1 MRYIVTDMERK
12 ESFTHFK
19 TRYPLT
25 QLAVLLFILLSADL
39 LQAQDWRAS
48 LGYSVQR
55 YGLDITPNSGYI
67 NDIGFT
73 QKGVVTAEL
82 ERYLVYR
89 FYMSLQGDYLV
100 HNQESIFFDG
110 PINFNHSTITANLG
124 FQGKR
129 LGIYGGGH
137 LGNIWNL
144 KFKDGQTASEEQ
156 THWIEPQEHSNTWTA
171 GYQFGVKYYL
181 LSFVRLQAEFRNTSY
196 LNNGFQSQNMNG
208 QTAQAA
214 SIDFMPNSFTVGVSI
229 SIPWRSRSRLER
241 INDRDRLPA
250 LMELRGVNFSSP
262 MSGDALVTST
272 FGQRWGR
279 NHEGVDLDANRG
291 DDVLAAASG
300 VVIEA
305 GRSGSYG
312 NIVVIRH
319 GSSYTT
325 HYAHLQR
332 IRVREGQTVR
342 RGQVIGTAGDSGVAT
357 GIHLHFEIRQN
368 GTPLDPQ
375 RYIRF

>member
-1 MRYIVTDMERK
+1 MERK
-12 ESFTHFK
+12 ESCSKFK
-19 TRYPLT
+19 TCYPFA
-25 QLAVLLFILLSADL
+25 QFAVLLFIFASADL

-55 YGLDITPNSGYI
+55 YGLDITPNNGYI

-73 QKGVVTAEL
+73 QKGVVSAEL

-89 FYMSLQGDYLV
+89 FYMSFQGDYLV
-100 HNQESIFFDG
+100 HNQESAFFDG
-110 PINFNHSTITANLG
+110 PVNFNHSTITANIG

-129 LGIYGGGH
+129 LGVYGGGH
-137 LGNIWNL
+137 LGSIWNL
-144 KFKDGQTASEEQ
+144 QFKDGATASDD
-156 THWIEPQEHSNTWTA
+156 EPQWIDPEEKSDTWTA
-171 GYQFGVKYYL
+171 GYQLGLKYYL
-181 LSFVRLQAEFRNTSY
+181 LSFVRLQAEFRNTSF
-196 LNNGFQSQNMNG
+196 LNNGFQSQNIDG
-208 QTAQAA
+208 QTAQA
-214 SIDFMPNSFTVGVSI
+214 SHIDFTPNTFTVGISI

-250 LMELRGVNFSSP
+250 LMELRGVNFRSP
-262 MSGDALVTST
+262 MTEGALVTSA

-279 NHEGVDLDANRG
+279 NHEGIDLDAKRG
-291 DDVLAAASG
+291 DDVVAAASG

-312 NIVVIRH
+312 NVVVIRH
-319 GSSYTT
+319 GSAYTT

-342 RGQVIGTAGDSGVAT
+342 SGQVIGTAGDSGVAT